1 MSTFKKYRKK
11 RKIDLL
17 PDEIKEQLDEALMD
31 SSNTYIEI
39 SGWLK
44 KEGYNISKTA
54 IGNYAIES
62 KKLAYRMLETTAKVQ
77 EIVKIAKQN
86 KDSEA
91 TTEAALQIASSK
103 LAEKIALIEE
113 ELELLDAETTINLI
127 VKLSR
132 TKAYKDKIY
141 AGLKDQYEVA
151 FESFKESVYKEL
163 NAYPEIRDKLVE
175 IATTT
180 LGKVMK

>member
-1 MSTFKKYRKK
+1 MSTFQKYRKK

-17 PDEIKEQLDEALMD
+17 PEEIKSQLDEALMD
-31 SSNTYIEI
+31 VSNTYTDI
-39 SGWLK
+39 SKWLK
-44 KEGYNISKTA
+44 SEGYSISKTA

-62 KKLAYRMLETTAKVQ
+62 KRLAYRMLETTRKVQ

-91 TTEAALQIASSK
+91 TTEAALQIASGK

-113 ELELLDAETTINLI
+113 ELEKLDAETTINLI

-141 AGLKDQYEVA
+141 AGIKNQYEKA
-151 FESFKESVYKEL
+151 FEEFKATAYKEL
-163 NAYPEIRDKLVE
+163 EAHPDTRDKLVE
-175 IATTT
+175 IAAST